1 MAIFSFFH
9 STHYYS
15 FIEVIQVRIGK
26 TLYLNFPSDLSLR
39 MKNLVYN
46 QVHFQEA
53 VTFRKYFLPQQVD
66 RVTCEN
72 PSHANIASFQIPR
85 KYHSE
90 YWKDMI
96 W

>member
-1 MAIFSFFH
+1 MATFSFFH

-15 FIEVIQVRIGK
+15 FIEVIQVRIVK

-53 VTFRKYFLPQQVD
+53 VTFRK
-66 RVTCEN
+66 
-72 PSHANIASFQIPR
+72 SFFTPTSGSRDLR
-85 KYHSE
+85 KPKSRKHCLFPDSS
-90 YWKDMI
+90 KI
-96 W
+96 SQ